1 MSRLPS
7 LRAMSFAA
15 VIIWPD
21 HEYSAV
27 LPSAKLTCVRLP
39 SEYVYV
45 TVSNASVPEPR

>member
-7 LRAMSFAA
+7 LRAISFAA

-27 LPSAKLTCVRLP
+27 LAVGKADLRQVAIGICVCH
-39 SEYVYV
+39 SF
-45 TVSNASVPEPR
+45 